1 MRSGLPNSS
10 GRGHSVKSSYHAPEA
25 AGVRSGW
32 KEITVASVDFGAA
45 LPTMKGVPEFARK
58 AESLGYEYLC
68 SGEHMMFHGPVPNS
82 LINLAV
88 AAGATSR
95 IKLMSTVV
103 LLPLYTPMV
112 VAKLTS
118 ALDVASDGRYHMG
131 IGVGGEFPKEFEA
144 CGVPVKQRGSRSNEA
159 LEVITKLWTE
169 KNVTFD
175 GRYSKFSG
183 VTLDPHPAQKPHPP
197 IWVAGRKEPAMRRAA
212 LYADGWIPYMYTPEM
227 LHESLEKIH
236 QFGKEARRDLSKFRP
251 GLFIFASVYPDR
263 EEAREQAA
271 RALGK
276 NYAQDFSKIA
286 GRYTL
291 YGNPEDCRKRLKEY
305 VDAGARTVLISW
317 ACRQTDIEQ
326 NMKLVAEEVAPAFR

>member
-1 MRSGLPNSS
+1 
-10 GRGHSVKSSYHAPEA
+10 
-25 AGVRSGW
+25 
-32 KEITVASVDFGAA
+32 VASVDFGAA
-45 LPTMKGVPEFARK
+45 LSSMKDVPETARM
-58 AESLGYEYLC
+58 AESLGYDYLC

-82 LINLAV
+82 LITLAV

-112 VAKLTS
+112 LAKMTS
-118 ALDVASDGRYHMG
+118 VLDVASEGRYHMG
-131 IGVGGEFPKEFEA
+131 VGVGGEFPKEFEA
-144 CGVPVKQRGSRSNEA
+144 CNVPVKQRGSRSNEA
-159 LEVITKLWTE
+159 LEVVTKLWTE
-169 KNVTFD
+169 KDASFA

-183 VTLDPHPAQKPHPP
+183 VTLDPQPMQKPHPP
-197 IWVAGRKEPAMRRAA
+197 IWVAGRKESAMRRAA

-227 LHESLEKIH
+227 LHESIEKIH
-236 QFGKEARRDLSKFRP
+236 LFAKEAGRDLSNFRP

-263 EEAREQAA
+263 DEAREQAA

-291 YGNPEDCRKRLKEY
+291 YGNPDDCRKRLKEY
-305 VDAGARTVLISW
+305 VDAGAGTVLVSW
-317 ACRQTDIEQ
+317 ACRQNDIPQ

>member
-1 MRSGLPNSS
+1 M
-10 GRGHSVKSSYHAPEA
+10 
-25 AGVRSGW
+25 
-32 KEITVASVDFGAA
+32 ASIDFGAA
-45 LPTMKGVPEFARK
+45 LPSMKDIPQFAQRV
-58 AESLGYEYLC
+58 ESLGYDYLC

-82 LINLAV
+82 IVALAV
-88 AAGATSR
+88 AAGATQK
-95 IKLMSTVV
+95 IKLMSTVL

-112 VAKLTS
+112 VAKQT
-118 ALDVASDGRYHMG
+118 ATLDVASNGRYHMG

-169 KNVTFD
+169 KNVTFE
-175 GRYSKFSG
+175 GRYTKFSG
-183 VTLDPHPAQKPHPP
+183 VTLDPHPTQKPRPP
-197 IWVAGRKEPAMRRAA
+197 IWVAGRKEPAMKRAA

-227 LHESLEKIH
+227 LHESLAKIA
-236 QFGKEARRDLSKFRP
+236 QFGKEAGRDLSKFRP

-263 EEAREQAA
+263 DEAREQAA
-271 RALGK
+271 KALGK

-286 GRYTL
+286 GRYAL

-317 ACRQTDIEQ
+317 ACRQSDIDQ
-326 NMKLVAEEVAPAFR
+326 NMKLIAEEVAPAFK

>member
-1 MRSGLPNSS
+1 
-10 GRGHSVKSSYHAPEA
+10 
-25 AGVRSGW
+25 
-32 KEITVASVDFGAA
+32 VASVDFGAA
-45 LPTMKGVPEFARK
+45 LPLMKGIPEFAQR
-58 AESLGYEYLC
+58 AENLGYEYLC

-88 AAGATSR
+88 AAGATKK

-112 VAKLTS
+112 VAKMT
-118 ALDVASDGRYHMG
+118 ATLDVASEGRYHMG

-144 CGVPVKQRGSRSNEA
+144 CGVPVNQRGSRSNEA

-169 KNVTFD
+169 KKVTFE
-175 GRYSKFSG
+175 GRYTKFSG
-183 VTLDPHPAQKPHPP
+183 VALDPHPTQKPHPP
-197 IWVAGRKEPAMRRAA
+197 IWVAGRKEPAMKRAA

-227 LHESLEKIH
+227 LHESLEKIN
-236 QFGKEARRDLSKFRP
+236 QFGKEANRDMSNFRP

-263 EEAREQAA
+263 DEAREQAA
-271 RALGK
+271 KALGK

-286 GRYTL
+286 GRYAL

-317 ACRQTDIEQ
+317 ACRQTDIDQ
-326 NMKLVAEEVAPAFR
+326 NMKLIAEEVAPAFQ

>member
-1 MRSGLPNSS
+1 
-10 GRGHSVKSSYHAPEA
+10 
-25 AGVRSGW
+25 
-32 KEITVASVDFGAA
+32 VASVDFGAA
-45 LPTMKGVPEFARK
+45 LSSIKDVPEAARS
-58 AESLGYEYLC
+58 AESLGYDYLC
-68 SGEHMMFHGPVPNS
+68 SGEHMMFHGAVPNS
-82 LINLAV
+82 LITLAV

-112 VAKLTS
+112 LAKMTS
-118 ALDVASDGRYHMG
+118 VLDVASGGRYHMG

-159 LEVITKLWTE
+159 LEVIRKLWTE
-169 KNVTFD
+169 KNASFE

-183 VTLDPHPAQKPHPP
+183 VTLDPQPAQKPHPP
-197 IWVAGRKEPAMRRAA
+197 IWVAGRKESAMRRAA

-227 LHESLEKIH
+227 LHESIEKIH
-236 QFGKEARRDLSKFRP
+236 QFGKEAGRDLSNFRP

-263 EEAREQAA
+263 EEACEQAA

-286 GRYTL
+286 GRYAL
-291 YGNPEDCRKRLKEY
+291 YGNPDDCRKRLKEY
-305 VDAGARTVLISW
+305 VDAGARTVLVSW

>member
-1 MRSGLPNSS
+1 M
-10 GRGHSVKSSYHAPEA
+10 
-25 AGVRSGW
+25 
-32 KEITVASVDFGAA
+32 ASASIDFGAA
-45 LPTMKGVPEFARK
+45 LSSMKDVPEAARM
-58 AESLGYEYLC
+58 AETLGYDYLC
-68 SGEHMMFHGPVPNS
+68 SGEHMMFHGAVPNS
-82 LINLAV
+82 LITLAV

-112 VAKLTS
+112 LAKMTS
-118 ALDVASDGRYHMG
+118 VLDVASAGRYHMG

-159 LEVITKLWTE
+159 LEVIKRLWTE
-169 KNVTFD
+169 KNLNFE

-183 VTLDPHPAQKPHPP
+183 VTLDPQPAQKPHPP
-197 IWVAGRKEPAMRRAA
+197 IWVAGRKESAMQRAA
-212 LYADGWIPYMYTPEM
+212 LHGDGWIPYMYTPEM
-227 LHESLEKIH
+227 LHDSIEKIY
-236 QFGKEARRDLSKFRP
+236 QFGKEAGRDLTNFRP

-263 EEAREQAA
+263 DEAREQAA

-286 GRYTL
+286 GRYVL
-291 YGNPEDCRKRLKEY
+291 YGNPDDCRKRLKEY
-305 VDAGARTVLISW
+305 VDAGARTVLVSW
-317 ACRQTDIEQ
+317 ACRQNDIEQ

>member
-1 MRSGLPNSS
+1 
-10 GRGHSVKSSYHAPEA
+10 
-25 AGVRSGW
+25 
-32 KEITVASVDFGAA
+32 VASVDFGAA
-45 LPTMKGVPEFARK
+45 LSSMKDVPEAART
-58 AESLGYEYLC
+58 AERFGYDYLC
-68 SGEHMMFHGPVPNS
+68 SGEHMMFHGAVPNS
-82 LINLAV
+82 LIALAV

-112 VAKLTS
+112 LAKMTS
-118 ALDVASDGRYHMG
+118 VLDVASDGRYHMG

-159 LEVITKLWTE
+159 LEVIKKLWTE
-169 KNVTFD
+169 KNVSFE
-175 GRYSKFSG
+175 GRYSKFSD
-183 VTLDPHPAQKPHPP
+183 VTLDPQPTQKPHPP
-197 IWVAGRKEPAMRRAA
+197 IWVAGRKESAMRRAA

-227 LHESLEKIH
+227 LHESIEKIH
-236 QFGKEARRDLSKFRP
+236 RFGKEAGRDLSNFRP

-263 EEAREQAA
+263 DEAREQAA

-286 GRYTL
+286 GRYAL
-291 YGNPEDCRKRLKEY
+291 YGNPDDCRRRLKEY
-305 VDAGARTVLISW
+305 VDAGARTVLVSW
-317 ACRQTDIEQ
+317 ACRQNDIEQ